1 MVKRGRGVERPVHAL
16 HRLLDLQPVK
26 DPRHQPGIAGLRAE
40 PGNIVV
46 DFIER
51 AADFLAQLP
60 ARREM
65 QRSRNQAP
73 ARRRG
78 RRTRIRVQPHQ
89 QEVFLHAARR
99 LEQVRPAAVF
109 GQADIRVVSGEI
121 VGQQRA
127 HFRLRSLGPRLSA
140 KHQLALAGRQ
150 PVLLRPVGG
159 KITIGLEP
167 LRQIERLQPDL
178 EQRLQ
183 PVLAEADHQ
192 PASAPAGASA
202 TAAATFMASPPRSTS
217 RIWPIIPP
225 WLSGVLSRALA
236 SVTTAGSSRS

>member
-1 MVKRGRGVERPVHAL
+1 MVERGRGVERPVHAL

-60 ARREM
+60 ARGEM
-65 QRSRNQAP
+65 QRGSDHAP
-73 ARRRG
+73 ARRVG
-78 RRTRIRVQPHQ
+78 IRVQAHQ
-89 QEVFLHAARR
+89 HEVFLHAARR

-109 GQADIRVVSGEI
+109 GKADIRVVLGEI

-127 HFRLRSLGPRLSA
+127 HFRLRSLSPRLSA

-225 WLSGVLSRALA
+225 WLSGVLSRAVA
-236 SVTTAGSSRS
+236 SVTTTGSSRS